1 MSFESN
7 TQHFDVVGSGYV
19 AEQHADEKH
28 RILLRPRRTQSAAP
42 SLG

>member
-19 AEQHADEKH
+19 AEQHAEEKH
-28 RILLRPRRTQSAAP
+28 RHLIEAEKKQSAAR